1 MSSYRPLRFLDA
13 SARADEIVA
22 NYKLGIGTHSQ
33 SSEMHVLADAPEI
46 RIQDE
51 VSEVTET
58 ALRITADG
66 GAVSFQSGV
75 DFTND
80 SKGDIKFQSML
91 GATTHMT
98 IDGTNSRVGIGLTD
112 PGTPLHVSSP
122 NFVSD
127 AVGPAASAN
136 TVVRFSSTEADS
148 TLLFGLSDT
157 ASYISSFSKT
167 GFATER
173 NLILNANGGNVGI
186 GTTQPTAPL
195 DVVASSEGDYIAR
208 FKNSNTGT
216 DEDARIMI
224 ETSDGGGEA
233 QLLLKTTDEVDAHI
247 WHIATASG
255 LTPSLAF
262 QYGGNS
268 VNAGTSTAMTITNDG
283 YVGINTST
291 PESVFSTYGGGLYD
305 GDGVFTSKV
314 AATLHIGRGGG
325 SVSNDIGYGAILEFR
340 HSSDYRHVTI
350 ESVSE
355 GTYSQD
361 IGIRFKTVDES
372 TGPEERMRI
381 DAHGNVGVGTTN
393 PFAKLHIN
401 GSSGALSSST
411 RAYFRYNDYGSGPTI
426 KVNAGTWGGMSLYA
440 SSSIVG
446 GNYIASHAGAISA
459 SDERIKKNIVDADDA
474 ECLEVLRLLKPKKYQ
489 YKDVVK
495 RGEEPVWGFIAQEVA
510 NVLPYS
516 THLRQDFLPNIYEL
530 ANVSSSN
537 VITFSNFNTSNLET
551 NATIQV
557 MSKDDEEKR
566 VTIAEVID
574 EHTIRVNE
582 DLSDWI
588 GAVDET
594 GNLVNG
600 NQLFIYGE
608 QIDDFMFVKKDA
620 IWTVATSA
628 LQEVD
633 RQLQDTKAQL
643 ASVLARLDALENA

>member
-1 MSSYRPLRFLDA
+1 
-13 SARADEIVA
+13 
-22 NYKLGIGTHSQ
+22 
-33 SSEMHVLADAPEI
+33 
-46 RIQDE
+46 
-51 VSEVTET
+51 
-58 ALRITADG
+58 
-66 GAVSFQSGV
+66 
-75 DFTND
+75 
-80 SKGDIKFQSML
+80 
-91 GATTHMT
+91 
-98 IDGTNSRVGIGLTD
+98 LTD

-381 DAHGNVGVGTTN
+381 DAHGKVGIGTDVPRSLLHIQNSDGTNRDVAMKIFSGPTQATNDISRATLELRSDFDNSAGWGGYVEGRHESGVTHGLALGTFTNGTKDAYHMFIKSNGNVGVGTTN